1 METGPPYMMPES
13 KINQRT
19 KATHLSIHVHVNG
32 LSFFTHNEQGLA
44 SAIVRRKFAD
54 AVSPEQLHDQLH
66 QVLKQEKLLTQK
78 FSQVRCSVENNLA
91 TLVPQALFE
100 LSALEEYLHKDIDL
114 KPGDFIAHDLLPNTD
129 WVNVYV
135 PFVNVNNMLLDNF
148 GSFNYYHA
156 VSVWLDA
163 LTKHSQA
170 DGKQVWGVYKEGK
183 NLHIALFQN
192 DKLHYYTCFEASNP
206 KDITYYILFTAK
218 ELGINPAEVPLFVVG
233 DFIEGDNTFKELYT
247 FVRSI
252 NFIKPES
259 EVNLSVPQLNQH
271 QDFCLLN
278 LHSCGLFQEA

>member
-1 METGPPYMMPES
+1 MMLES
-13 KINQRT
+13 KTNTQL
-19 KATHLSIHVHVNG
+19 KATHLSIHVHVSG
-32 LSFFTHNEQGLA
+32 LSFFTHNEKKQA
-44 SAIVRRKFAD
+44 SAIVRKKFAP
-54 AVSPEQLHDQLH
+54 ALSPEKLHDQLY
-66 QVLKQEKLLTQK
+66 QALEQEKLLEYK
-78 FSQVRCSVENNLA
+78 FKEVRCSVENSL
-91 TLVPQALFE
+91 TTIVPQALFE

-114 KPGDFIAHDLLPNTD
+114 KQGDFIAHDLLPNTD

-163 LTKHSQA
+163 LAKHSHA
-170 DGKQVWGVYKEGK
+170 DSKQVWGAYKEGK

-192 DKLHYYTCFEASNP
+192 NKLHYYSCFKAHNS

-218 ELGINPAEVPLFVVG
+218 ELGINPEEVPLFLVG
-233 DFIEGDNTFKELYT
+233 DLVEGDLTYEELYK
-247 FVRSI
+247 FIRSI
-252 NFIKPES
+252 NFINPES